1 MSLRLYYDDP
11 TLLAFDATVR
21 ACESAGDRY
30 RLALD
35 RTAFY
40 PTSGGQPHDLG
51 HLRVADRVLSISN
64 VTSDDE
70 EEVWHH
76 VSEAIAPGTLVQRSD
91 RRRAAAGLPPAAFRA
106 THPVGGLRSAAL
118 GAHGER
124 ASRHRGL
131 HARSAPGSDGRRVS
145 SCRGLRQWRR
155 VGQPARV
162 DPVRGC
168 VGPRERAATAQGHGA
183 RGACAADRYRR
194 PRPVRVRWH
203 ARLVDRRSRADRDPR
218 DGALSRRH
226 ARHFPRGATR
236 ARELSRPARHGRRGR
251 AYVVGRCRRRPGCAP
266 ASCART

>member
-1 MSLRLYYDDP
+1 MASRQ
-11 TLLAFDATVR
+11 R
-21 ACESAGDRY
+21 GDRDGY
-30 RLALD
+30 TR
-35 RTAFY
+35 
-40 PTSGGQPHDLG
+40 P
-51 HLRVADRVLSISN
+51 
-64 VTSDDE
+64 
-70 EEVWHH
+70 
-76 VSEAIAPGTLVQRSD
+76 RSD

-145 SCRGLRQWRR
+145 SRRGLRQWRR

-168 VGPRERAATAQGHGA
+168 VGPRKRAATSQGHGA

-218 DGALSRRH
+218 RRSAFEAARASLSSRGD
-226 ARHFPRGATR
+226 ARSR
-236 ARELSRPARHGRRGR
+236 AI
-251 AYVVGRCRRRPGCAP
+251 
-266 ASCART
+266 ASCATRPTRPRVRCRSPPATSRMRSCDCART